1 MEINLASIRQEYTKG
16 GLRESELPDNPF
28 LLFSQWLQEA
38 IDSKVDE
45 PTAMLVGTV
54 SPEGKPSTRTVLL
67 KDLHDDKFIFYSNYE
82 SRKGRQLA
90 QNPEI
95 SLSFVWHQLERQV
108 HIEGTAEKVPPDE
121 SDQYFKKR
129 PYKSRI
135 GARISPQ
142 SQPIGS
148 RMQLIRAF
156 IREAARWIGKEVERP
171 AHWGGYAVIP
181 ERIEFWQGRPNRL
194 HDRIVY
200 TLQPDGHWKKERLA
214 P

>member
-90 QNPEI
+90 QNPAI
-95 SLSFVWHQLERQV
+95 SLSFVCNLYELSLERQLV
-108 HIEGTAEKVPPDE
+108 GLEKKWSV
-121 SDQYFKKR
+121 R
-129 PYKSRI
+129 LT
-135 GARISPQ
+135 GAGMPSFLNV
-142 SQPIGS
+142 SS
-148 RMQLIRAF
+148 S
-156 IREAARWIGKEVERP
+156 GKVGP
-171 AHWGGYAVIP
+171 TGFMIA
-181 ERIEFWQGRPNRL
+181 
-194 HDRIVY
+194 
-200 TLQPDGHWKKERLA
+200 
-214 P
+214 